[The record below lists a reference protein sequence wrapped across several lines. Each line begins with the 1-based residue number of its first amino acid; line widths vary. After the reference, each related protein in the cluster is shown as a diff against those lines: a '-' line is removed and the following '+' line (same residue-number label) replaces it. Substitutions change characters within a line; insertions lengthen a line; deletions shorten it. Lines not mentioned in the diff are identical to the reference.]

1 MSQYHKPQTSMPR
14 GNVLI
19 LCSDEHARSAA
30 GCYGHPV
37 AMTPTLDRLAARGV
51 RFTRA
56 YTPSPICIPAR
67 ASLAT
72 GLHVHETRCWSS
84 AEPYHGQIESWMHR
98 VRARGHRVS
107 SVGKL
112 HFRSGAD
119 DHGFE
124 EELEPMYLANDG
136 EGWPQGLLRDPL
148 PPYDEVTQLAAGVG
162 IGESE
167 YTQYDRRVTEKA
179 AAWLKSAPRDGD
191 RPWAL
196 FVSFISPHYPLTAP
210 PEFHALYDGLE
221 MPEPIDA
228 RPSHPVLREMA
239 KFWDYDRHFTPEA
252 RLEARRCYYALCS
265 FLDDNI
271 RKVLLAL
278 EESGQAENTTI
289 LYISDHGEML
299 GNHGLWTKS
308 VMYEDSVAIPMLMAG
323 PAIKAGRNDTPVS
336 LTDVAATVDVAMGAE
351 PQFKPVTAGDG
362 WQGRP
367 LQAFIDRPE
376 PDREILS
383 EYHDGGSPT
392 GFFMLRAGRW
402 KYVSYAGAPTAQLF
416 DLERDPD
423 ELEDLG
429 ESPAHKETRAMM
441 DARLRAILDPE
452 EVNET
457 AFADQARVLE
467 RLGGREKVSAMPS
480 FGHTPLGD

>member
-1 MSQYHKPQTSMPR
+1 MTET
-14 GNVLI
+14 NVLI

-30 GCYGHPV
+30 GFQGHPV
-37 AMTPTLDRLAARGV
+37 ALTPTLDRLARRGTC
-51 RFTRA
+51 FTRA

-112 HFRSGAD
+112 HFRSGGD
-119 DHGFE
+119 DHGFDE
-124 EELEPMYLANDG
+124 EIAPMYLANDG
-136 EGWPQGLLRDPL
+136 QGWPQGLLRDPL
-148 PPYDEVTQLAAGVG
+148 PAYDEVAQLAAGVG
-162 IGESE
+162 VGESE
-167 YTQYDRRVTEKA
+167 YTLYDRRVTEQA
-179 AAWLKSAPRDGD
+179 AAWLKSPPRGGGK
-191 RPWAL
+191 PWAL

-210 PEFHALYDGLE
+210 AAFHALYDGLE
-221 MPEPIDA
+221 MPEPIAA

-239 KFWDYDRHFTPEA
+239 RFWDYDRHFTPET
-252 RLEARRCYYALCS
+252 RREARRCYYALCS

-271 RKVLLAL
+271 RKVLAAL

-289 LYISDHGEML
+289 LYFSDHGEML

-323 PAIKAGRNDTPVS
+323 PGIKAGRNHTPVS
-336 LTDVAATVDVAMGAE
+336 LTDIAATVETAMGAAPE
-351 PQFKPVTAGDG
+351 PPAGG
-362 WQGRP
+362 WRGRP
-367 LQAFIDRPE
+367 LQNFIASPE
-376 PDREILS
+376 PEREILS

-402 KYVSYAGAPTAQLF
+402 KYVTYVGAPTAQLF

-429 ESPAHKETRAMM
+429 ASPAHEATRAAM

-452 EVNET
+452 EVNAT

-467 RLGGREKVSAMPS
+467 RLGGREKVAAMAS
-480 FGHTPLGD
+480 FGHTPLDD